1 MRDHALRSSRRE
13 RARRSRTRAR
23 SLNVVASLR
32 PGRVSEVRA
41 AGFTQV
47 RSVLA
52 SARLVR
58 RIDAFDGRHLP
69 GKPVVLGGYA
79 LWASRSDWYH
89 RPLVDI
95 AHAVP
100 ARVVSHRSGA
110 RRRRPGQ
117 MRGVIAGSGRKRQKE
132 PSPRA
137 HASLP
142 FMACPSLSGRAD
154 TIPDTRGCAPDRSCA
169 PSDGSAISSDHESC
183 ASRVGCR
190 VGGFDLITFQWV
202 YARSFKIHPAG
213 ADGSATRQSIVT
225 RQSGKPTEGE
235 SQ

>member
-1 MRDHALRSSRRE
+1 MKRPFSSLLAQNDMRDHALRSSRRE

-117 MRGVIAGSGRKRQKE
+117 MRGLPGPVESDKRNRRRVTM
-132 PSPRA
+132 P
-137 HASLP
+137 ASLSWLARP
-142 FMACPSLSGRAD
+142 CPGARTLYQ
-154 TIPDTRGCAPDRSCA
+154 TRGDVHRTV
-169 PSDGSAISSDHESC
+169 
-183 ASRVGCR
+183 R
-190 VGGFDLITFQWV
+190 
-202 YARSFKIHPAG
+202 ARRRTG
-213 ADGSATRQSIVT
+213 AR
-225 RQSGKPTEGE
+225 
-235 SQ
+235 